1 MTMDLRTLEY
11 FVAAVDEG
19 GFTKAAARLHVS
31 QPSLSEGI
39 RKLERECGSPLF
51 HRVGRKVVVS
61 EAGAVLLTYA
71 RRALK
76 DVEEAR
82 LSMIA
87 LKGVRGGRVTVSAPP
102 ALSVEPLARIVG
114 SFRRKYPEVT
124 VSMLPTEE
132 GALAAEA
139 VAAAS
144 CEIGL
149 TDRPVAAD
157 LREHVIGRNEIVAVL
172 PPGSPLGGQGPV
184 SLEQLVGIPFISS
197 APGTRARSL
206 LDQAKERG
214 IALHTAIE
222 TPHREAIVPIILEGV
237 GAAFLPWT
245 VSREAE
251 RRGAVV
257 LHLLPRVTYDVLIVH
272 RPQPLTAAA
281 RAFVATALASRTA
294 SGAVPGGA
302 GPAGV
307 SFEPS

>member
-1 MTMDLRTLEY
+1 MDMDLRMLEY
-11 FVAAVDEG
+11 FVAAVDYG
-19 GFTKAAARLHVS
+19 GFTKAAAHLHVS

-51 HRVGRKVVVS
+51 HRVGRGVVVS

-87 LKGVRGGRVTVSAPP
+87 LKGFRGGRVTISAPP

-114 SFRRKYPEVT
+114 VFRRKYPHVT
-124 VSMLPTEE
+124 ISMVPTEE
-132 GALAAEA
+132 GALAAAA
-139 VAAAS
+139 VVNAS

-149 TDRPVAAD
+149 TDRPVSAE
-157 LREHVIGRNEIVAVL
+157 LREHPIGRNEIVAVL
-172 PPGSPLGGQGPV
+172 PPGNPLSGQGPV
-184 SLEQLVGIPFISS
+184 SLEQLVDIPFISS
-197 APGTRARSL
+197 AEGTRARIL
-206 LDQAKERG
+206 LDEARERG
-214 IALHTAIE
+214 IALRTVLE
-222 TPHREAIVPIILEGV
+222 TPHREAVVPMILEGV

-257 LHLLPRVTYDVLIVH
+257 LSLLPRVTYDLLIVH
-272 RPQPLTAAA
+272 RDQPLTVAAQ
-281 RAFVATALASRTA
+281 AFLTTALASRI
-294 SGAVPGGA
+294 G
-302 GPAGV
+302 
-307 SFEPS
+307 